1 MDTGNNTRESST
13 TTVKSFPLN
22 PWGLY
27 GMHGNVWECCKDAY
41 NDYDK
46 TPSDDKAGAA
56 RVVRGGSWGDGARLC
71 RSACRGRIGPSVR
84 GYRTGFRCARVQ
96 SDDENGVLPGEGPP
110 PLWASDSG
118 KDVTGAW
125 AEFTVLGNNGMS
137 ATQRMRWIPPG
148 SFLMGSPET
157 EAGRDND
164 EKQHEVTIEEGFW
177 LADTACTQALWE
189 AVMKSNPSFFKGS
202 NLPVENVSW
211 NDAQAFMAELN
222 RRIPGLGLSL
232 PTEAQWEYACRA
244 GTTTAFSFGDNLTDE
259 QANQKGGYTPNS
271 SQTHSFGKDVD
282 WTHKIISGVSC
293 SNEFADTPSCL
304 LIEIDNRGVNQI
316 AKLYEKLLE
325 SVEFGTDK
333 IVAHPSNG
341 VSCLWTDDL
350 SDGDTEGAELANI
363 EEKDLPLNGGE
374 QTLDFNKTS
383 GENSIESERLCI
395 YVEGFGI
402 EALAKYDDAVYCTPK
417 IYWSQVPDLAGAI
430 KAASLAMSG
439 PGSEVAFTEFDWLK
453 KKDELSVAGRQSE
466 AIETNQNDADDTP
479 GM

>member
-1 MDTGNNTRESST
+1 MTQKNGT
-13 TTVKSFPLN
+13 TPVKSFPTN
-22 PWGLY
+22 QWGLY
-27 GMHGNVWECCKDAY
+27 GMHGNVWEWCQDIRCD
-41 NDYDK
+41 DYSK
-46 TPSDDKAGAA
+46 TPRDGSAMEPEFDSPAA
-56 RVVRGGSWGDGARLC
+56 FAIRGGAWLFDAESC
-71 RSACRGRIGPSVR
+71 RSASRDYFDPYYSNDF
-84 GYRTGFRCARVQ
+84 TGFRCARVQ

-259 QANQKGGYTPNS
+259 QANQKGGYIQNPAQIQNL
-271 SQTHSFGKDVD
+271 
-282 WTHKIISGVSC
+282 SGA
-293 SNEFADTPSCL
+293 EGEGMD
-304 LIEIDNRGVNQI
+304 E
-316 AKLYEKLLE
+316 
-325 SVEFGTDK
+325 
-333 IVAHPSNG
+333 
-341 VSCLWTDDL
+341 DDL
-350 SDGDTEGAELANI
+350 MM
-363 EEKDLPLNGGE
+363 LN
-374 QTLDFNKTS
+374 
-383 GENSIESERLCI
+383 
-395 YVEGFGI
+395 
-402 EALAKYDDAVYCTPK
+402 P
-417 IYWSQVPDLAGAI
+417 
-430 KAASLAMSG
+430 
-439 PGSEVAFTEFDWLK
+439 
-453 KKDELSVAGRQSE
+453 
-466 AIETNQNDADDTP
+466 
-479 GM
+479 